1 MVAGVALGCASLDW
15 PKVVASSDRS
25 VYFLPLARPLG
36 QIALLL
42 TVSGAFVLVQRVR
55 DATRAAVFLGAGWC
69 LAWLLLIRAA
79 ALVAPIYSGVA
90 LAAAIPADQRDVPV
104 YSVGT
109 YDQSLTFYLQ
119 RTVTLVGYR
128 GELDYGLRKAP
139 DAEIADLAE
148 FLRRWS
154 AQSRAFAV
162 MEKTMFDDLEKP
174 RGADAAG
181 CHRRQSRPGGAAMSW
196 ITWALILMGVGLNAA
211 AQLLLK
217 VATRPLAHFSDFSAD
232 TLGSSVGILF
242 KSPSFWAGMVCY
254 AASVCV
260 WLAALSKAPV
270 STAYP
275 MLSLGYV
282 VVAAVSV
289 LWLGESMG
297 PAKVLGIA
305 LICAGVILVSRSS
318 A

>member
-1 MVAGVALGCASLDW
+1 
-15 PKVVASSDRS
+15 
-25 VYFLPLARPLG
+25 
-36 QIALLL
+36 
-42 TVSGAFVLVQRVR
+42 
-55 DATRAAVFLGAGWC
+55 
-69 LAWLLLIRAA
+69 
-79 ALVAPIYSGVA
+79 
-90 LAAAIPADQRDVPV
+90 
-104 YSVGT
+104 
-109 YDQSLTFYLQ
+109 
-119 RTVTLVGYR
+119 
-128 GELDYGLRKAP
+128 
-139 DAEIADLAE
+139 
-148 FLRRWS
+148 
-154 AQSRAFAV
+154 
-162 MEKTMFDDLEKP
+162 
-174 RGADAAG
+174 
-181 CHRRQSRPGGAAMSW
+181 MSW
-196 ITWALILMGVGLNAA
+196 ITWALILTGVGLNAA

-217 VATRPLAHFSDFSAD
+217 VATRPLAHFSDFSAEV
-232 TLGSSVGILF
+232 LGSGISILC

-282 VVAAVSV
+282 VVAGVSV

>member
-1 MVAGVALGCASLDW
+1 
-15 PKVVASSDRS
+15 
-25 VYFLPLARPLG
+25 
-36 QIALLL
+36 
-42 TVSGAFVLVQRVR
+42 
-55 DATRAAVFLGAGWC
+55 
-69 LAWLLLIRAA
+69 
-79 ALVAPIYSGVA
+79 
-90 LAAAIPADQRDVPV
+90 
-104 YSVGT
+104 
-109 YDQSLTFYLQ
+109 
-119 RTVTLVGYR
+119 
-128 GELDYGLRKAP
+128 
-139 DAEIADLAE
+139 
-148 FLRRWS
+148 
-154 AQSRAFAV
+154 
-162 MEKTMFDDLEKP
+162 
-174 RGADAAG
+174 
-181 CHRRQSRPGGAAMSW
+181 MSW

-217 VATRPLAHFSDFSAD
+217 VATRPLAHFADFSAD

-270 STAYP
+270 SSAYP

-305 LICAGVILVSRSS
+305 LICAGVVLVSRSS